1 MGVSYGSD
9 ATVKGPLYLSPEQI
23 ERVPRSPGV
32 YILADAHR
40 APVYVGADERS
51 PIAREP
57 ASSVGK
63 RTGFEAG
70 LGTRAYRLGRVL
82 WRAVICPRRGCS
94 LALTTTTTR
103 T

>member
-1 MGVSYGSD
+1 MKVSSGSD
-9 ATVKGPLYLSPEQI
+9 GTVRGTLYLSPEHI
-23 ERVPRSPGV
+23 ERVPQSPGACV
-32 YILADAHR
+32 LGDMHR
-40 APVYVGADERS
+40 APVYVGTDERS

-82 WRAVICPRRGCS
+82 WRAVICPRRACS